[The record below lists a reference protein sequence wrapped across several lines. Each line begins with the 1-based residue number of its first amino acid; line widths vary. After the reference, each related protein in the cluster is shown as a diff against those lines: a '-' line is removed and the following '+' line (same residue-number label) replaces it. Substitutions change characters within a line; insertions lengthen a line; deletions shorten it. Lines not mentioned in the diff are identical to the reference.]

1 MFMFSSF
8 SCISVKHIH
17 REGNY
22 VAHELARSAARNPF
36 LVWIE
41 SVPPDILNVY
51 QLDLLRMQ

>member
-1 MFMFSSF
+1 MFSSF

-17 REGNY
+17 RKGNY
-22 VAHELARSAARNPF
+22 VAHELAGRAARNPF

-51 QLDLLRMQ
+51 QLDLLRM